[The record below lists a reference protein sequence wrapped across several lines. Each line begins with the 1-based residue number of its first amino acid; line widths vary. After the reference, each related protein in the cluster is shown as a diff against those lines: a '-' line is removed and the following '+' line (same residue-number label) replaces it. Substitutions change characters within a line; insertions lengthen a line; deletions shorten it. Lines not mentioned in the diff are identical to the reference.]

1 MMANLRSGI
10 WSELDQERV
19 TIDLYRRNLQRAHV
33 STLAGLLDSGSDS
46 DLAAF
51 SRSELTSLRDQ
62 IQKKVEAA
70 DPVAQVHLQEVLAE
84 IARAFD
90 PASRPAA
97 AATPTSPFRPGGP

>member
-1 MMANLRSGI
+1 MLANLRSGI

-19 TIDLYRRNLQRAHV
+19 AVDLYRRNLQRAHV
-33 STLAGLLDSGSDS
+33 SVLTGLLDAGSDS

-51 SRSELTSLRDQ
+51 CRAELKSLRDT
-62 IQKKVEAA
+62 IEKKVEAA

-97 AATPTSPFRPGGP
+97 PAAGPIVIGRPG